1 MVMSLLEE
9 SQTGA
14 SEEVRT
20 RVLIVDDE
28 EPSRKVLREYLDKV
42 PGIEVVGE
50 SSNGFEAI
58 RHCSDLQPDLVFLDI
73 QMPKLN
79 GFEVVEL
86 LGESRPGIVF
96 VTAYDQYALKAF
108 EVNAIDYLL
117 KPFDEERLHEALRR
131 VMPGNGKPE
140 ALNPDL
146 VADLTGR
153 LLPTDPPAIR
163 ERVLVKEGSKIHV
176 VAAADLD
183 YAEAQDDHV
192 LLVSGRQKLRK
203 QETLSRLAASL
214 DSRTFVRIHRSYVL
228 NVERIERL
236 ELYAKDSRIAI
247 LRSGER
253 LPVSRAGYSRL
264 KKLL

>member
-1 MVMSLLEE
+1 MSQLEQI
-9 SQTGA
+9 QTGA
-14 SEEVRT
+14 SEESPT

-28 EPSRKVLREYLDKV
+28 EPSRKVLREYLDKI
-42 PGIEVVGE
+42 PGLEVIGE
-50 SSNGFEAI
+50 STNGFEAI
-58 RHCSDLQPDLVFLDI
+58 RHCSELQPDLIFLDI

-86 LGESRPGIVF
+86 LGESRPAIVF

-117 KPFDEERLHEALRR
+117 KPFDEDRLHEALRR
-131 VMPGNGKPE
+131 VMPGSEVSDESAGLVD
-140 ALNPDL
+140 ALS
-146 VADLTGR
+146 GR
-153 LLPTDPPAIR
+153 LSPTDPPGIR
-163 ERVLVKEGSKIHV
+163 ERVLVKEGSRIHV
-176 VAAADLD
+176 VAASDLD
-183 YAEAQDDHV
+183 YAEAQDDYV

-214 DSRTFVRIHRSYVL
+214 DPRTFVRVHRSYVL

-264 KKLL
+264 KELL

>member
-1 MVMSLLEE
+1 MSQLEE
-9 SQTGA
+9 SQIK
-14 SEEVRT
+14 
-20 RVLIVDDE
+20 VLIVDDE
-28 EPSRKVLREYLDKV
+28 EPSRKVLREYLEKIPD
-42 PGIEVVGE
+42 IEVVGE

-58 RHCSDLQPDLVFLDI
+58 RHSAELQPDLIFLDI

-86 LGESRPGIVF
+86 LGESRPAIVF
-96 VTAYDQYALKAF
+96 VTAYDQYALRAF
-108 EVNAIDYLL
+108 EVNAVDYLL
-117 KPFDEERLHEALRR
+117 KPFDEERLLEALRR
-131 VMPGNGKPE
+131 VMPEDGNPG
-140 ALNPDL
+140 AQAPDL
-146 VADLTGR
+146 TEIFTGQLT
-153 LLPTDPPAIR
+153 PAGQPAFR

-214 DSRTFVRIHRSYVL
+214 DPRTFVRIHRSYVL

-236 ELYAKDSRIAI
+236 ELYAKDSRIVI

-253 LPVSRAGYSRL
+253 LPVSRSGYSRL
-264 KKLL
+264 KELL